1 MERNQGE
8 PIRPIRWA
16 ALQKDRSRDR
26 DSLTNLLIL
35 LTVAM
40 TVIFSVLFSYIQ
52 WRGQP
57 GLKVA
62 LPTATPVPPT
72 PTIVP
77 SPTPT
82 LVTPTPPPATPTPR
96 PATPTPPP
104 ATPTPRPA
112 TPTPPPATPTPRPAT
127 PTPPP
132 ATPTPRPATPTPT
145 PTPSPTP
152 GRRPPAIRIVIPTI
166 GVDAKVVE
174 VSWKVVEIN
183 GVKVGI
189 WDTADHAVAHHNNSA
204 NPGEKGNV
212 VMSGHHNTK
221 GEVFR
226 RLFELEVGADIFLH
240 AADGHEYRYVVE
252 ENLLLPEEDASMEER
267 KRHDHYMDPTLD
279 ATLTLISC
287 WPYWSYS
294 HRVVVIAKLAK

>member
-1 MERNQGE
+1 M
-8 PIRPIRWA
+8 
-16 ALQKDRSRDR
+16 
-26 DSLTNLLIL
+26 
-35 LTVAM
+35 
-40 TVIFSVLFSYIQ
+40 
-52 WRGQP
+52 
-57 GLKVA
+57 
-62 LPTATPVPPT
+62 
-72 PTIVP
+72 
-77 SPTPT
+77 
-82 LVTPTPPPATPTPR
+82 
-96 PATPTPPP
+96 
-104 ATPTPRPA
+104 
-112 TPTPPPATPTPRPAT
+112 
-127 PTPPP
+127 
-132 ATPTPRPATPTPT
+132 
-145 PTPSPTP
+145 
-152 GRRPPAIRIVIPTI
+152 
-166 GVDAKVVE
+166 
-174 VSWKVVEIN
+174 SWKVVEIN

-267 KRHDHYMDPTLD
+267 KRHAHYMDPTLD